1 MIDFLDT
8 SALIKL
14 YIAEDGSERLA
25 RRVEDQSVAV
35 SDLAFAEVHAT
46 LARRLRESLLTI
58 AEYQLT
64 TRRFAAEWQGL
75 IRVSVSQAV
84 LQLVPGLCQRH
95 PLRSA
100 DALQLASA
108 LMLREEDLSVTL
120 VACDQRLL
128 GSAAAEKLPVFD
140 PTAAV

>member
-1 MIDFLDT
+1 LIHFLDT

-14 YIAEDGSERLA
+14 YIAEEGSERLA
-25 RRVEDQSVAV
+25 RRVEGQSIAV

-64 TRRFAAEWQGL
+64 TRRFAVDWQGL
-75 IRVSVSQAV
+75 IRVSVSPTV
-84 LQLVPGLCQRH
+84 LQLVPNLCQRH

-100 DALQLASA
+100 DSLHLASA
-108 LMLREEDLSVTL
+108 LMLHKEALSVTM

-128 GSAAAEKLPVFD
+128 AAASEEKLPIFD
-140 PTAAV
+140 PSASS

>member
-14 YIAEDGSERLA
+14 YIAEEGSERLVQ
-25 RRVEDQSVAV
+25 RVEDRSVAV

-64 TRRFAAEWQGL
+64 TRRFAADWQGL
-75 IRVSVSQAV
+75 IRVAVSQAV
-84 LQLVPGLCQRH
+84 LQRVPDLCQRH

-100 DALQLASA
+100 DALHLASA
-108 LMLREEDLSVTL
+108 LILRKEDLSITF
-120 VACDQRLL
+120 VACDHQLL
-128 GSAAAEKLPVFD
+128 AAASEEKLPVFD
-140 PTAAV
+140 PTASF